1 MRLKLYLGILVCLA
15 CTGCKSIESFL
26 KKNKPIP
33 VITALK
39 QTVETETVMVPAKT
53 KKVWVNPYI
62 DDEGNMIEGHYK
74 YVILEESHW
83 ALQEITPEPQEQIIQ
98 TNLTDDLKNE

>member
-1 MRLKLYLGILVCLA
+1 MKLKFCLVISICLI
-15 CTGCKSIESFL
+15 CTGCKTFQTSL
-26 KKNKPIP
+26 KKNKSIP
-33 VITALK
+33 VITAINPA
-39 QTVETETVMVPAKT
+39 VETETVMVPAKT

-83 ALQEITPEPQEQIIQ
+83 ALQEITPQATCQVKQNTLEVER
-98 TNLTDDLKNE
+98 NNE